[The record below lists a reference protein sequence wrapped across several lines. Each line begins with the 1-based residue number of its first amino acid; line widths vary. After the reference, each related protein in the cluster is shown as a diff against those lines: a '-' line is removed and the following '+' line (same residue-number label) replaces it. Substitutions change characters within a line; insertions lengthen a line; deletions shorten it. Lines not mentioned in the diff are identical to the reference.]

1 MLVTILPL
9 LLAAHVAV
17 HEDVY
22 YTSSDWQRYGPECTY
37 DVLVNMS
44 LANIIHENDNFC
56 SMIASELKC
65 RPKGSDTLSC
75 RFVNGQIIR
84 PEPDDTRCSNARN
97 YVPINEKF
105 VNEDPFEIRFNKK
118 GIENLVVS
126 RYIPRWR
133 LDMIRVIVGQLNI
146 GFEIENSHDRFV
158 VMENSSVGYCE
169 VEVKMSRA
177 GYGRGNGVEREG
189 QVEIVFEPERPDL
202 VPLNRASLRIE
213 KVRHT
218 KECPSRKIYFFG
230 NHEDFSFGNKS
241 TFMDTTSSI
250 SHMHVSHKEMYSYT
264 ESTGIMRALNRPRT
278 MRLYQ
283 KISLSLKS
291 INPARNSLPE
301 IMEPAST
308 SLYAYTNLPPVA
320 E

>member
-118 GIENLVVS
+118 
-126 RYIPRWR
+126 
-133 LDMIRVIVGQLNI
+133 